1 MTAPDAHAAGTDG
14 NTRGFIVLAVAV
26 VVGVLL
32 LMNLGAGGTSN
43 ENSSNTT
50 TPPPTTAPIGG
61 TTTIATTTTMTVG
74 SGRTPSEVKVLVL
87 NGGGP
92 AGAAGAT
99 ASQIG
104 QSGYTMGEPANSPV
118 QVDSTTIFY
127 ASDYQ
132 PDATSIALL
141 LGKSPDVIKA
151 ISEAGFNGAEG
162 DANVVV
168 VLGPDAPPVE
178 QSTTST
184 TSASGTTTTQS
195 N

>member
-1 MTAPDAHAAGTDG
+1 MTLTLGHFLSLAAML
-14 NTRGFIVLAVAV
+14 FALAV
-26 VVGVLL
+26 
-32 LMNLGAGGTSN
+32 
-43 ENSSNTT
+43 
-50 TPPPTTAPIGG
+50 IG
-61 TTTIATTTTMTVG
+61 I
-74 SGRTPSEVKVLVL
+74 S
-87 NGGGP
+87 
-92 AGAAGAT
+92 
-99 ASQIG
+99 
-104 QSGYTMGEPANSPV
+104 
-118 QVDSTTIFY
+118 
-127 ASDYQ
+127 
-132 PDATSIALL
+132 SIALL